1 MASALTVAQ
10 MYDQVRRYLRINPP
24 IDPPTSSGVA
34 GQQPTDT
41 PDPNNNTILQ
51 CLNDGIYLINKIV
64 RTGAI
69 SDANVAVAAT
79 SPVKRGALFVD
90 ISSQIVPALIV
101 SEVENVW
108 WVDTASGAVQQL
120 QPLTYYQYTTV
131 NKDFQQGAPSTNVS
145 QFVLSGAQ
153 IGLIPAPANAG
164 TLWFTRVGGIQTS
177 GSSPGQ
183 FTATSDTILFMPVDL
198 QQTVLYWAVVV
209 LCARRANDVEGAAL
223 LQTYLSMAQ
232 DGTEKIWTWKN
243 GYDADGIKSVRAQLS
258 MMSLLTLQANQSGAQ
273 PTPGS

>member
-10 MYDQVRRYLRINPP
+10 MFDQVRRYLRINPP
-24 IDPPTSSGVA
+24 IDPPTNSGVP
-34 GQQPTDT
+34 GQAPPDT

-64 RTGAI
+64 RTGPVV
-69 SDANVAVAAT
+69 DANIAVAAAVAT
-79 SPVKRGALFVD
+79 KRGALFVD
-90 ISSQIVPALIV
+90 VSSVLSIPLIV
-101 SEVENVW
+101 SEIENVW
-108 WVDTASGAVQQL
+108 WVDNTTGTPIIQQL
-120 QPLTYYQYTTV
+120 QPLTYYQYVTV
-131 NKDFQQGAPSTNVS
+131 SKDFQQIAPSQNIT
-145 QFVLSGAQ
+145 QFIVSGAQ

-164 TLWFTRVGGIQTS
+164 TLWFTQVGGIPTTS
-177 GSSPGQ
+177 AGQ
-183 FTATSDTILFMPVDL
+183 LVNTTDTISFLPVDL

-209 LCARRANDVEGAAL
+209 LCARRANDVEGASL

-258 MMSLLTLQANQSGAQ
+258 MMSLLTLQANQQGSQ

>member
-1 MASALTVAQ
+1 
-10 MYDQVRRYLRINPP
+10 MYDQVRRYLRITPP

-34 GQQPTDT
+34 GQAPPST

-51 CLNDGIYLINKIV
+51 ALNDGLYLINKIV
-64 RTGAI
+64 RTGSIADF
-69 SDANVAVAAT
+69 SKAVTAVVPT
-79 SPVKRGALFVD
+79 KRGALFVD
-90 ISSQIVPALIV
+90 ISSAITPALIV

-108 WVDTASGAVQQL
+108 WVDTPSSAVQSL
-120 QPLTYYQYTTV
+120 APLTYYQYATV
-131 NKDFQQGAPSTNVS
+131 NKDFQQMAPSTNVT
-145 QFVLSGAQ
+145 QFIVSGAQ
-153 IGLIPAPANAG
+153 IGLLPAPANAG
-164 TLWFTRVGGIQTS
+164 TLWFTLAGGI
-177 GSSPGQ
+177 
-183 FTATSDTILFMPVDL
+183 ATSSAGQLTAGADTISFLPVDL

-258 MMSLLTLQANQSGAQ
+258 MMSLLTLQGQQGPQ

>member
-1 MASALTVAQ
+1 MF
-10 MYDQVRRYLRINPP
+10 DQVRRYLRITPP
-24 IDPPTSSGVA
+24 IDPPISGGTA
-34 GQQPTDT
+34 GVQPTDT

-51 CLNDGIYLINKIV
+51 CLNDGLYLINKIV

-69 SDANVAVAAT
+69 ADFSKAVTAVDPT
-79 SPVKRGALFVD
+79 KRGALFVD
-90 ISSQIVPALIV
+90 ISAQIAPALIV

-108 WVDTASGAVQQL
+108 WVDTATSKVQAL
-120 QPLTYYQYTTV
+120 APLTYYQYATV
-131 NKDFQQGAPSTNVS
+131 NKDFQQYSPSQNVA
-145 QFVLSGAQ
+145 QFIVSGAQ
-153 IGLIPAPANAG
+153 IGLLPAPSLAG
-164 TLWFTRVGGIQTS
+164 TLWFTLAGGIATS
-177 GSSPGQ
+177 GAGQ
-183 FTATSDTILFMPVDL
+183 LVNTADTITFLPVDL

-258 MMSLLTLQANQSGAQ
+258 MMSLLTLQGQQGPQ

>member
-1 MASALTVAQ
+1 MAAALTVAQ
-10 MYDQVRRYLRINPP
+10 MYDQVRRYLRITPP
-24 IDPPTSSGVA
+24 IDPPTSSGTA
-34 GQQPTDT
+34 GQQPPST

-51 CLNDGIYLINKIV
+51 ALNDGLYLINKIV
-64 RTGAI
+64 RTGLIADF
-69 SDANVAVAAT
+69 SKAVTAVVPT
-79 SPVKRGALFVD
+79 KRGALFVD
-90 ISSQIVPALIV
+90 ISSTITPALIV

-108 WVDTASGAVQQL
+108 WVDTPTGAVQSL
-120 QPLTYYQYTTV
+120 APLTYYQYATV
-131 NKDFQQGAPSTNVS
+131 NKDFQQMAPSTNVT
-145 QFVLSGAQ
+145 QFIVSGAQ
-153 IGLIPAPANAG
+153 IGLLPAPANAG
-164 TLWFTRVGGIQTS
+164 TLRFTLAGGI
-177 GSSPGQ
+177 
-183 FTATSDTILFMPVDL
+183 ATSSAGQLVATTDTISFLPVDL

-258 MMSLLTLQANQSGAQ
+258 MMSLLTLQGQQGGAQ

>member
-1 MASALTVAQ
+1 MATALTVAQ
-10 MYDQVRRYLRINPP
+10 MFDQVRRYLRITPP
-24 IDPPTSSGVA
+24 IDPPVSSGTA
-34 GQQPTDT
+34 GQVPTDT

-51 CLNDGIYLINKIV
+51 CLNDGLYLINKIV

-69 SDANVAVAAT
+69 ADFSQTVGGVPGT
-79 SPVKRGALFVD
+79 KRGALFVD
-90 ISSQIVPALIV
+90 ISAQIAPALIV

-108 WVDTASGAVQQL
+108 WVDTKTGLTQSLA
-120 QPLTYYQYTTV
+120 PLTYYQYATV
-131 NKDFQQGAPSTNVS
+131 NKDFQQMAPGSNIT
-145 QFVLSGAQ
+145 QFIVSGAQ
-153 IGLIPAPANAG
+153 IGLLPAPTLAG
-164 TLWFTRVGGIQTS
+164 TLWFTLAGGI
-177 GSSPGQ
+177 
-183 FTATSDTILFMPVDL
+183 ATSSAGQLVATTDTITFLPVDL

-258 MMSLLTLQANQSGAQ
+258 MMSLLTLQANQQGSQ